1 LPIHARG
8 ATPESPDV
16 GGWSAPEDA
25 VVPATPAAI
34 PPTCVPWKEACGSS
48 ASRPGRPAPGPGKA
62 RATITFSFVQ
72 RRPPRGKPAG
82 YEKPT
87 GLKNGFAW
95 STPSSTTAI
104 FTPAPR
110 APVAVQNVSAPI
122 SDGLRFVR
130 SE

>member
-1 LPIHARG
+1 M
-8 ATPESPDV
+8 T
-16 GGWSAPEDA
+16 GWSAPDGA
-25 VVPATPAAI
+25 VVSATPAAM
-34 PPTCVPWKEACGSS
+34 PATCVPWKDASGSS
-48 ASRPGRPAPGPGKA
+48 ASRPGRPAPGPGKT

-82 YEKPT
+82 YEKPA
-87 GLKNGFAW
+87 GLKNGFVW

-110 APVAVQNVSAPI
+110 APVAFEKESAPI
-122 SDGLRFVR
+122 SDGLRFVA